1 VRRRE
6 FIALVGGAAAWPLAA
21 RAQQPRRVGFLST
34 GVESDPQNQADV
46 QALRQGLQRLGW
58 TEGGNLHVEYR
69 WAAGDAERARTYA
82 RELAG
87 IKPDVLV
94 ATVASALAPLQKA
107 TDTIPIVFVQVGDP
121 LGAGFVNNLAHP
133 GGNITGFSSAEFS
146 VAGKW
151 LELLKQIA
159 PTVARGAVIYDPTNP
174 AAAGYL
180 RAIETGAAGFGVT
193 LSSVAVRNLAEV
205 EGAIEN
211 LVDKP
216 NGGLLVIP
224 GATTQIHRDLIIGLT
239 GRHQVPAVYPY
250 RFYVESGGL
259 ASYGIDRH
267 DLYRRAASYIDRIL
281 RGEAP
286 GDLPVQQA
294 TKFELVINL
303 KTARALGLDIPVA
316 LLARTDEVIE

>member
-121 LGAGFVNNLAHP
+121 LGAGFVNSLAHP

-159 PTVARGAVIYDPTNP
+159 PTVARVAVIYDPTNP

-180 RAIETGAAGFGVT
+180 RAIETG
-193 LSSVAVRNLAEV
+193 RQD
-205 EGAIEN
+205 
-211 LVDKP
+211 LVS
-216 NGGLLVIP
+216 
-224 GATTQIHRDLIIGLT
+224 HC
-239 GRHQVPAVYPY
+239 
-250 RFYVESGGL
+250 
-259 ASYGIDRH
+259 
-267 DLYRRAASYIDRIL
+267 
-281 RGEAP
+281 
-286 GDLPVQQA
+286 
-294 TKFELVINL
+294 
-303 KTARALGLDIPVA
+303 RALPSAILPRSREPSKIW
-316 LLARTDEVIE
+316 